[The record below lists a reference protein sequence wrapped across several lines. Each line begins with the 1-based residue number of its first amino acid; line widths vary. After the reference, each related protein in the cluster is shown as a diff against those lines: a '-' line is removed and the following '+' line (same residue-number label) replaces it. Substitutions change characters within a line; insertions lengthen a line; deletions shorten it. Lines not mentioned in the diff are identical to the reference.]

1 MVVGVETIEIRM
13 SGNRSLKEKRQT
25 LKSLIQ
31 RVKSKFKNVSIAE
44 VDNQDKWQRA
54 TIGVT
59 FVSNE
64 VSLVNSALDQVLG
77 FIDSLGTVEILGR
90 EFEIMHF

>member
-1 MVVGVETIEIRM
+1 MVVGVEKIEIM
-13 SGNRSLKEKRQT
+13 MHGNRSLKQKRQT
-25 LKSLIQ
+25 LKSMIQ

-64 VSLVNSALDQVLG
+64 VPLVNSALDQVLG
-77 FIDSLGTVEILGR
+77 FIESLGTVEIIGR